1 MDFGLTEEQTMFR
14 DSVARFLGAEYGFE
28 TRQNLVAGGN
38 GFLADHW
45 SQYAQLGWLGAPFAE
60 DCGGLGGGA
69 IEVALVMEQMGR
81 ALCASPYLATIA
93 AGICIDRA
101 GSPKQREEVLPK
113 IADGSLRLALA
124 HDEAR
129 ARHARAHVETSV
141 RRENGDFVLNGA
153 KCAVPFAE
161 DADLFLV
168 SARSSGAL
176 GDRSGVSLFLVPR
189 GADGISLNPYAT
201 QDGGRAAD
209 VPLAGVRVGADNLI
223 GTEGGAYDAVDLA
236 YDWSAAMICAE
247 AVGAMWEIHTRTL
260 DYLKSREQ
268 FGQKLSTFQALQH
281 RMVDMYMRCELAQSV
296 AMDAVAAL
304 ERDDVTERRLA
315 VSAAKIQVGRLGR
328 LVGQEGIQLHGGIGM
343 TNDVPIGHY
352 FKRLTM
358 GGLSFGDVDWHL
370 GRFAAIGAHELHNRP
385 PPG

>member
-28 TRQNLVAGGN
+28 TRQKLVAGGN
-38 GFLADHW
+38 GFPDNHW
-45 SQYAQLGWLGAPFAE
+45 SQYAQLGWLAAPFPE

-69 IEVALVMEQMGR
+69 VEVALVMEQMGR
-81 ALCASPYLATIA
+81 ALCPSPYLATIA
-93 AGICIDRA
+93 AGICIHRG
-101 GSPKQREEVLPK
+101 GSAKQREELLAK
-113 IADGSLRLALA
+113 IADGGLRLAVA
-124 HDEAR
+124 HDEVR
-129 ARHARAHVETSV
+129 ARHARAHVETSA
-141 RRENGDFVLNGA
+141 RPEDGGFVLSGA

-161 DADLFLV
+161 DADLLLV

-176 GDRSGVSLFLVPR
+176 ADRSGVSLFLVPR
-189 GADGISLNPYAT
+189 DTNGISLSPYAT

-209 VPLAGVRVGADNLI
+209 VSLAGVRVAADDLI
-223 GTEGGAYDAVDLA
+223 GTQGGAYDVIDLA

-260 DYLKSREQ
+260 DYLKTREQ

-296 AMDAVAAL
+296 AMDAVAVL

-343 TNDVPIGHY
+343 SNDVPIGHY

-370 GRFAAIGAHELHNRP
+370 SRFAAVGAHELHNHP